1 MDKSASNS
9 KTRKEDPSQYMRDL
23 KITRLT
29 LIEKFFND
37 SLELIVEI
45 WKGETEDQYFTLD
58 FAYNYTSCA
67 VMGSISDRES
77 TLGNYKEILWAKD
90 QLFHIIELEK
100 YLRWDTSEAIIEDLS
115 EKT

>member
-1 MDKSASNS
+1 MDKSTSNS
-9 KTRKEDPSQYMRDL
+9 KTRKEDSSQYMRDL
-23 KITRLT
+23 KVTRLS
-29 LIEKFFND
+29 LIDKFFNTE
-37 SLELIVEI
+37 LELLVEI

-90 QLFHIIELEK
+90 ELFHIMDLEK
-100 YLRWDTSEAIIEDLS
+100 YLNWDTSETVIEDLS

>member
-1 MDKSASNS
+1 MDKSTSNS
-9 KTRKEDPSQYMRDL
+9 ETRKEDSSQYMRDL
-23 KITRLT
+23 KVTRLC
-29 LIEKFFND
+29 LLDKFFNTD
-37 SLELIVEI
+37 LELLVEI

-90 QLFHIIELEK
+90 ELFHIMDLEK
-100 YLRWDTSEAIIEDLS
+100 YLNWDTSETVIEDLS

>member
-1 MDKSASNS
+1 MDKSTSNS
-9 KTRKEDPSQYMRDL
+9 EARKENPSQYMRDL
-23 KITRLT
+23 KVTRLF
-29 LIEKFFND
+29 LLEKFFNTD
-37 SLELIVEI
+37 LELLVEI

-90 QLFHIIELEK
+90 ELFHIMDLEK
-100 YLRWDTSEAIIEDLS
+100 YLRWDISEAVIEDLS

>member
-1 MDKSASNS
+1 MDKSTSNS
-9 KTRKEDPSQYMRDL
+9 EARKENSSQYMRDL
-23 KITRLT
+23 KVTRLF
-29 LIEKFFND
+29 LLEKFFNTD
-37 SLELIVEI
+37 LELLVEI

-90 QLFHIIELEK
+90 ELFHIMDLEK
-100 YLRWDTSEAIIEDLS
+100 YLRWDISEAVIEDLS

>member
-1 MDKSASNS
+1 MDKSTSNS
-9 KTRKEDPSQYMRDL
+9 ETRKEDSSQYMRDL
-23 KITRLT
+23 KITRLC
-29 LIEKFFND
+29 LLEKFFNTE
-37 SLELIVEI
+37 LELLVEI

-90 QLFHIIELEK
+90 QLFHIMDLEK
-100 YLRWDTSEAIIEDLS
+100 YLRWDTSEAVIEDLS
-115 EKT
+115 EKP

>member
-1 MDKSASNS
+1 MDKSTSNS
-9 KTRKEDPSQYMRDL
+9 ETRKEDSSQYMRDL
-23 KITRLT
+23 KITRLC
-29 LIEKFFND
+29 LLEKFFNTE
-37 SLELIVEI
+37 LELLVEI

-90 QLFHIIELEK
+90 QLFHIMDLEK
-100 YLRWDTSEAIIEDLS
+100 YLRWDTSEALIEDLS
-115 EKT
+115 EK

>member
-1 MDKSASNS
+1 MDKSTSNS
-9 KTRKEDPSQYMRDL
+9 EARKENPSQYMRDL
-23 KITRLT
+23 KVTRLF
-29 LIEKFFND
+29 LLEKFFNTD
-37 SLELIVEI
+37 LELLVEI

-90 QLFHIIELEK
+90 ELFHIMDLEK
-100 YLRWDTSEAIIEDLS
+100 YLRWDTSEAVIEDLS